1 MGIRRRIRKFKR
13 YRYKLIVLIGFCA
26 LYGQS
31 EYQIT
36 TIPKNAIM
44 LSTHNGF
51 ENIDTNQHYIVSY
64 LQYPSQINLLNLHY
78 NKINISI
85 LDYGLFEDKIDNI
98 LNNTFYSYEGLMYYN
113 FNQNIFHLF
122 SLDTSMGSVF
132 SKIGSY
138 TSIALLSDLHFKTT
152 IPVSN
157 IKIGFSL
164 KNLGIILKEYTDYK
178 QKLPTKTQFYI
189 IKKINKNIEMG
200 YNIDYYF
207 YTDNI
212 NHILLFQ
219 IQINDSIHFRL
230 SNTNYSKELFY
241 NNELV
246 NGLALG
252 LSIKTQKT
260 TKYDFSI
267 SNLGV
272 GGYIY
277 GITMQF

>member
-1 MGIRRRIRKFKR
+1 
-13 YRYKLIVLIGFCA
+13 
-26 LYGQS
+26 
-31 EYQIT
+31 
-36 TIPKNAIM
+36 M

-51 ENIDTNQHYIVSY
+51 ENINTNQRYIVSY

-98 LNNTFYSYEGLMYYN
+98 TNNTFYSYEGLINYN

-122 SLDTSMGSVF
+122 SLNTSMGGVV
-132 SKIGSY
+132 SKIGPY

-189 IKKINKNIEMG
+189 IKKINENIEMG

-212 NHILLFQ
+212 KHILLFQ
-219 IQINDSIHFRL
+219 TQINDSIHFRL

-241 NNELV
+241 NNEIV

-252 LSIKTQKT
+252 LSIKTQKK

-267 SNLGV
+267 ASLGV